1 VKIHPGTVV
10 VPLAV
15 VLLVGAAG
23 AVLATSAPP
32 STNTGNRVPAEATAT
47 PGATTAPAPTTGPT
61 ATTAPTDPGSAP
73 ATGPA
78 GPATGPGGSATGP
91 GFRGNLDDTA
101 LNAALDKLVAAGTI
115 TADQKQAILDA
126 VKAERQARLADR
138 QAQRDAL
145 KAQRDQIRGFLSDG
159 QITQDELNQLPAD
172 SPLRKLTSLM
182 ADGKITVDE
191 LRQLGRDLAPGIL
204 GGPGRG
210 HGFGFFGPH
219 GGPNQPDASGS
230 PAPTTGG

>member
-1 VKIHPGTVV
+1 VKIHPSTVV

-32 STNTGNRVPAEATAT
+32 STTTATGVPAEATAT

-61 ATTAPTDPGSAP
+61 TTPGPTDPSP
-73 ATGPA
+73 
-78 GPATGPGGSATGP
+78 GPATGPDAGKA
-91 GFRGNLDDTA
+91 FRGDLDDTA

-126 VKAERQARLADR
+126 VKAERQARVADR

-159 QITQDELNQLPAD
+159 QITQDELDQLPAD
-172 SPLRKLTSLM
+172 SPLRQLTSLM
-182 ADGKITVDE
+182 ADGKITIDE
-191 LRQLGRDLAPGIL
+191 LRQVGRGLFFG
-204 GGPGRG
+204 GRG
-210 HGFGFFGPH
+210 HGPRTFGPH
-219 GGPNQPDASGS
+219 GDHDQPNANPSSS
-230 PAPTTGG
+230 PATG